1 MIRLRDSSSH
11 DPDSSLRRDKSHD
24 GAAAHTQ
31 AHIGCNHCETDPPAP
46 TGARVRGWFT
56 AVAAILAITGCAIG
70 LVMAAPWWVDVLLV
84 AATIVGS
91 VFPAQRAW
99 QSIKRFS
106 LDINVLMVI
115 AVMGAMA
122 IGEYEEAAMVVT
134 LFAAAQWLEAQSL
147 DRARQAIG
155 RLLNLA
161 SSDVLVRDGA
171 GERLI
176 DIELVTPGALMIV
189 RPGEKFALD
198 GIVRNGHSDVN
209 QAPIT
214 GESLPVE
221 KTEGDEVFAGT
232 INGHG
237 ALTVAVTR
245 RRHDSTLARIVNLVE
260 SAQAKRAPLQTFI
273 DRFAA
278 WYTPTIVVLAVLVAA
293 VPLVVANQS
302 FDIWLYRALVL
313 LVVSCP
319 CALVISTPVSIVSA
333 LAGAARQGVLVKG
346 GIHLERLATVRVVA
360 FDKTGTVTTGNL
372 TLDAVRPL
380 AGHSETELL
389 AAAASVESQ
398 SEHPIAAAI
407 LAEARTRGV
416 ALQTPNDVR
425 ALPGLGVEGRVGGVE
440 IVCGTPRLFAS
451 RDLLTADAAALAQ
464 DIAVRGMSPV
474 IVSRG
479 GRPIGVL
486 GVTDRPKTGAA
497 QVMADLRAGGVS
509 RVAMLTGD
517 HDAAAQA
524 TGLQVGMDDVRSA
537 QMPHDKVTAI
547 EQLRDAHGAIAMV
560 GDGVNDAPALAAADV
575 GIVMGAMG
583 SDAALETADIAL
595 MTDELPK
602 VPYTIR
608 LSHATLANI
617 RTNVAIAI
625 GLKAAFV
632 ILAVAGVATL
642 WMAVL
647 ADTGASA
654 LVVANAVRL
663 RRFT

>member
-1 MIRLRDSSSH
+1 MTAS
-11 DPDSSLRRDKSHD
+11 
-24 GAAAHTQ
+24 AVNQ
-31 AHIGCNHCETDPPAP
+31 IGCDHCCEPPKP

-56 AVAAILAITGCAIG
+56 AVAAALAIAGCGIG
-70 LVMAAPWWVDVLLV
+70 IFLEPAWWLDGLLI

-99 QSIKRFS
+99 QSMRRRS
-106 LDINVLMVI
+106 LDINVLMVV
-115 AVMGAMA
+115 AVIGAIF

-155 RLLNLA
+155 KLIEQAPAEILI
-161 SSDVLVRDGA
+161 RDGA
-171 GERLI
+171 ADRVVHI
-176 DIELVTPGALMIV
+176 DRVDPGTLMIV

-198 GIVRNGHSDVN
+198 GIVRSGHSDVN

-237 ALTVAVTR
+237 ALTVTVTR
-245 RRHDSTLARIVNLVE
+245 RRNDTTLARIVHLVE
-260 SAQAKRAPLQTFI
+260 SAQAKRAPMQQFI

-278 WYTPTIVVLAVLVAA
+278 WYTPAIVVLALVVAA
-293 VPLVVANQS
+293 VPAVVPGET
-302 FDIWLYRALVL
+302 FETWVYRALVL

-380 AGHSETELL
+380 GHHSENDVVG
-389 AAAASVESQ
+389 AAASLESQ

-407 LAEARTRGV
+407 LSEARARQVG
-416 ALQTPNDVR
+416 LDMPSNVR
-425 ALPGLGVEGRVGGVE
+425 ALPGLGVEGHIGGAPV
-440 IVCGTPRLFAS
+440 VCGTPRLFAS
-451 RDLLTADAAALAQ
+451 RGTLSAEAAAVAQELAS
-464 DIAVRGMSPV
+464 RGMSP
-474 IVSRG
+474 IVVWRSG
-479 GRPIGVL
+479 HAIGVL
-486 GVTDRPKTGAA
+486 GVTDRPKTDAA
-497 QVMADLRAGGVS
+497 RVMSDLRAQGVS

-517 HDAAAQA
+517 HDAAARA
-524 TGLQVGMDDVRSA
+524 TGSQVGVDDVRSA
-537 QMPHDKVTAI
+537 QLPQDKVSAV
-547 EQLRDAHGAIAMV
+547 EELRQEHGAIAMV

-608 LSHATLANI
+608 LSRATLANI
-617 RTNVAIAI
+617 RVNVALSI

-632 ILAVAGVATL
+632 ILAVSGAATL

-663 RRFT
+663 RKFS

>member
-293 VPLVVANQS
+293 VPLVVASQS

-517 HDAAAQA
+517 HDAAARA

>member
-1 MIRLRDSSSH
+1 
-11 DPDSSLRRDKSHD
+11 
-24 GAAAHTQ
+24 
-31 AHIGCNHCETDPPAP
+31 
-46 TGARVRGWFT
+46 
-56 AVAAILAITGCAIG
+56 
-70 LVMAAPWWVDVLLV
+70 
-84 AATIVGS
+84 
-91 VFPAQRAW
+91 
-99 QSIKRFS
+99 
-106 LDINVLMVI
+106 
-115 AVMGAMA
+115 
-122 IGEYEEAAMVVT
+122 VT

-155 RLLNLA
+155 KLIDLA
-161 SSDVLVRDGA
+161 PAEVLIRDGA
-171 GERLI
+171 GERLQHI
-176 DIELVTPGALMIV
+176 DRVDPGSLMIV

-198 GIVRNGHSDVN
+198 GIVRNGHSEVN

-221 KTEGDEVFAGT
+221 KAEGDEVFAGT

-245 RRHDSTLARIVNLVE
+245 RRNDTTLARIVHLVE
-260 SAQAKRAPLQTFI
+260 SAQAKRAPLQQFI

-278 WYTPTIVVLAVLVAA
+278 WYTPAIVVLALVVAA
-293 VPLVVANQS
+293 VPLVVPGQS
-302 FDIWLYRALVL
+302 FETWVYRALVL

-372 TLDAVRPL
+372 TLDAIRPL
-380 AGHSETELL
+380 GNHSENEVLG
-389 AAAASVESQ
+389 AAASLESQ

-407 LAEARTRGV
+407 LAAARTRQV
-416 ALQTPNDVR
+416 AIEMPSDVR
-425 ALPGLGVEGRVGGVE
+425 ALPGLGVEGQIGDIAVA
-440 IVCGTPRLFAS
+440 CGTPRLFAS
-451 RDLLTADAAALAQ
+451 RGTLSADAAAAAQELAS
-464 DIAVRGMSPV
+464 RGMSPV
-474 IVSRG
+474 IVWRSG
-479 GRPIGVL
+479 QIIGVL
-486 GVTDRPKTGAA
+486 GVTDRPKTDAA
-497 QVMADLRAGGVS
+497 RVVADLRAQGVS

-517 HDAAAQA
+517 HDAAARA
-524 TGLQVGMDDVRSA
+524 TGSQVGVDDVRSA
-537 QMPHDKVTAI
+537 QLPQDKVSAV
-547 EQLRDAHGAIAMV
+547 EELRHAHGAIAMV

-608 LSHATLANI
+608 LSRATLANI
-617 RTNVAIAI
+617 RANVAISI

-663 RRFT
+663 RKFV

>member
-1 MIRLRDSSSH
+1 MTAT
-11 DPDSSLRRDKSHD
+11 
-24 GAAAHTQ
+24 AANHM
-31 AHIGCNHCETDPPAP
+31 GCGHCEVEAPKP
-46 TGARVRGWFT
+46 TGARLRGWFT
-56 AVAAILAITGCAIG
+56 AIAAALALAGCAIG
-70 LVMAAPWWVDVLLV
+70 MLLEPAWWIDAVLI
-84 AATIVGS
+84 AATVVGS
-91 VFPAQRAW
+91 VFPSQRAW
-99 QSIKRFS
+99 QSIKRRS

-115 AVMGAMA
+115 AVVGALF

-155 RLLNLA
+155 RLIEMA
-161 SSDVLVRDGA
+161 PSDILVRDAA
-171 GERLI
+171 GERLVNI
-176 DIELVTPGALMIV
+176 DRVAPGSLMIV

-198 GIVRNGHSDVN
+198 GIVRSGHSDVN

-221 KTEGDEVFAGT
+221 KAEGDEVFAGT

-237 ALTVAVTR
+237 ALTVSVTR
-245 RRHDSTLARIVNLVE
+245 RRQDTTLARIVNLVE
-260 SAQAKRAPLQTFI
+260 SAQARRAPMQQFI

-278 WYTPTIVVLAVLVAA
+278 WYTPAVVILALLVAA
-293 VPLVVANQS
+293 VPLVAPGQS
-302 FDIWLYRALVL
+302 FETWVYRALVL

-372 TLDAVRPL
+372 TLDAIRPF
-380 AGHSETELL
+380 GNHSDNDVIG
-389 AAAASVESQ
+389 AAASVESQ

-407 LAEARTRGV
+407 LAEARSRRV
-416 ALQTPNDVR
+416 SLATPSDVR
-425 ALPGLGVEGRVGGVE
+425 ALPGLGVEGLVGDAQV
-440 IVCGTPRLFAS
+440 VCGTPRLFAS
-451 RDLLTADAAALAQ
+451 RGTLGADAAAVAEELAL
-464 DIAVRGMSPV
+464 RGMSPV
-474 IVSRG
+474 IVWRNG
-479 GRPIGVL
+479 ETIGVL
-486 GVTDRPKTGAA
+486 GVTDRPKRDAA
-497 QVMADLRAGGVS
+497 QVVSDLRAQGVS

-524 TGLQVGMDDVRSA
+524 TGSLVGVDDVRSA
-537 QMPHDKVTAI
+537 QMPHDKVSAV
-547 EQLRDAHGAIAMV
+547 EELRDAHGAIAMV

-602 VPYTIR
+602 VPYTLR
-608 LSHATLANI
+608 LSRATLTNI
-617 RTNVAIAI
+617 RVNVALSI

-632 ILAVAGVATL
+632 VMAVAGVATL

-663 RRFT
+663 RNFK

>member
-1 MIRLRDSSSH
+1 MSAGH
-11 DPDSSLRRDKSHD
+11 
-24 GAAAHTQ
+24 AHV
-31 AHIGCNHCETDPPAP
+31 GCNHCEVEAPKP
-46 TGARVRGWFT
+46 TGARARGWFT
-56 AVAAILAITGCAIG
+56 AVAAALAVAGCAIG
-70 LVMAAPWWVDVLLV
+70 MLMAPVWWVDALLI
-84 AATIVGS
+84 AATVVGS
-91 VFPAQRAW
+91 VFPARRAW
-99 QSIKRFS
+99 QSIKRRS

-115 AVMGAMA
+115 AVIGAMF

-147 DRARQAIG
+147 DRARKAIG
-155 RLLNLA
+155 QLIEQA
-161 SSDVLVRDGA
+161 PSEVLVRDAG

-176 DIELVTPGALMIV
+176 NIDGVDPGTLMIV

-198 GIVRNGHSDVN
+198 GIVRSGHSEVN

-221 KTEGDEVFAGT
+221 KSEGDEVFAGT

-245 RRHDSTLARIVNLVE
+245 RRNDTTLARIVNLVE
-260 SAQAKRAPLQTFI
+260 SAQAKRAPLQQFI

-278 WYTPTIVVLAVLVAA
+278 WYTPAIVVLALAVAA
-293 VPLVVANQS
+293 VPLVVAGET
-302 FDIWLYRALVL
+302 FETWVYRALVL

-360 FDKTGTVTTGNL
+360 FDKTGTVTTGHL

-380 AGHSETELL
+380 GSHSANDVVAT
-389 AAAASVESQ
+389 AASVESQ

-407 LAEARTRGV
+407 LAEARSRQ
-416 ALQTPNDVR
+416 LPLSTPSSVR
-425 ALPGLGVEGRVGGVE
+425 ALPGLGVEGQIGAAQ

-451 RDLLTADAAALAQ
+451 RGTLDGAAAAVSQELAS
-464 DIAVRGMSPV
+464 RGMSPV
-474 IVSRG
+474 IVWRSG
-479 GRPIGVL
+479 ETIGVL
-486 GVTDRPKTGAA
+486 GVTDRPKTNAA
-497 QVMADLRAGGVS
+497 QVMSDLRAQGVS

-517 HDAAAQA
+517 HDAAARA
-524 TGLQVGMDDVRSA
+524 TGAEVGVDDVRAA
-537 QMPHDKVTAI
+537 QLPQDKVSAV
-547 EQLRDAHGAIAMV
+547 EELRHAHGAVAMV

-602 VPYTIR
+602 VPYTLR
-608 LSHATLANI
+608 LSRATLANI
-617 RTNVAIAI
+617 RVNVALSI
-625 GLKAAFV
+625 GLKVAFV
-632 ILAVAGVATL
+632 VMAVSGAATL

-663 RRFT
+663 RKFS

>member
-1 MIRLRDSSSH
+1 MSD
-11 DPDSSLRRDKSHD
+11 
-24 GAAAHTQ
+24 AC
-31 AHIGCNHCETDPPAP
+31 CNHVEAPPP

-56 AVAAILAITGCAIG
+56 AVAAALAIAGCAIG
-70 LVMAAPWWVDVLLV
+70 MVVEPAWWVAALLI
-84 AATIVGS
+84 AATVVGS

-99 QSIKRFS
+99 QSIRRRS

-115 AVMGAMA
+115 AVIGAMI
-122 IGEYEEAAMVVT
+122 IGEFEEAAMVVT

-147 DRARQAIG
+147 DRARKAIG
-155 RLLNLA
+155 RLLDLA
-161 SSDVLVRDGA
+161 PSEILVRDAA
-171 GERLI
+171 GERSIAI
-176 DIELVTPGALMIV
+176 DRVDPGVLMIV

-198 GIVRNGHSDVN
+198 GIVRSGRSDVN

-221 KTEGDEVFAGT
+221 KGEGDEVFAGT

-245 RRHDSTLARIVNLVE
+245 RRHDTTLARIVHLVE
-260 SAQAKRAPLQTFI
+260 AAQTKRAPLQQFI

-278 WYTPTIVVLAVLVAA
+278 WYTPAIVILALLVAA
-293 VPLVVANQS
+293 VPLVVPGQA
-302 FDIWLYRALVL
+302 FDTWVYRALVL

-346 GIHLERLATVRVVA
+346 GIHLERLAGVRVVA

-372 TLDAVRPL
+372 TLDAVRSIG
-380 AGHSETELL
+380 GHTDEEVLRT
-389 AAAASVESQ
+389 AASVESQ

-407 LAEARTRGV
+407 LAAARLRQV
-416 ALQTPNDVR
+416 ALDTPGDVQ
-425 ALPGLGVEGRVGGVE
+425 ALPGLGVEGRAGGAQ
-440 IVCGTPRLFAS
+440 IVVGTPRLFAS
-451 RDLLTADAAALAQ
+451 RGLLTDDVAAVAQELAS
-464 DIAVRGMSPV
+464 RGISPV
-474 IVSRG
+474 VVARNGIA
-479 GRPIGVL
+479 IGVL
-486 GVTDRPKTGAA
+486 GVSDKPKSDAA
-497 QVMADLRAGGVS
+497 RVVSDLRAEGVS

-517 HDAAAQA
+517 HDAAARA
-524 TGLQVGMDDVRSA
+524 TGSQLGVDDVRSA
-537 QMPHDKVTAI
+537 QLPQDKVSAV
-547 EQLRDAHGAIAMV
+547 EQLRHAHGAVAMV

-608 LSHATLANI
+608 LSRATLANI
-617 RTNVAIAI
+617 RANVAISI

-663 RRFT
+663 RKFS

>member
-1 MIRLRDSSSH
+1 MSANKDHL
-11 DPDSSLRRDKSHD
+11 
-24 GAAAHTQ
+24 
-31 AHIGCNHCETDPPAP
+31 GCSHCEVQAPKP
-46 TGARVRGWFT
+46 TGARVRGWLT
-56 AVAAILAITGCAIG
+56 AIAASLAVAGCALGMLIEP
-70 LVMAAPWWVDVLLV
+70 AWWIEALLIA
-84 AATIVGS
+84 AATVGS
-91 VFPAQRAW
+91 VFPAQRAL
-99 QSIKRFS
+99 QSLKRRS

-115 AVMGAMA
+115 AVVGAMF

-147 DRARQAIG
+147 DRARKAIG
-155 RLLNLA
+155 QLIGLA
-161 SSDVLVRDGA
+161 PSDVLVRDDA

-176 DIELVTPGALMIV
+176 NIDRVDPGTLMIV

-198 GIVRNGHSDVN
+198 GIVRSGHSDVN

-245 RRHDSTLARIVNLVE
+245 RRHDTTLARIVNLVE
-260 SAQAKRAPLQTFI
+260 SAQAKRAPLQQFI

-278 WYTPTIVVLAVLVAA
+278 WYTPAIVALALLVAA
-293 VPLVVANQS
+293 VPLVVPGESA
-302 FDIWLYRALVL
+302 DTWVYRALVL

-346 GIHLERLATVRVVA
+346 GIHLERLAGVRVVA
-360 FDKTGTVTTGNL
+360 FDKTGTVTTGHL

-380 AGHSETELL
+380 GANSADDVV

-407 LAEARTRGV
+407 LAGARSRQVT
-416 ALQTPNDVR
+416 LSTPSSVR
-425 ALPGLGVEGRVGGVE
+425 ALPGLGVEGQIGNAQ

-451 RDLLTADAAALAQ
+451 RGTLDIDAAVVAQELAS
-464 DIAVRGMSPV
+464 RGMSPV
-474 IVSRG
+474 IVWRG
-479 GRPIGVL
+479 GETLGVL
-486 GVTDRPKTGAA
+486 GVTDRPKSDAA
-497 QVMADLRAGGVS
+497 RVVSDLRAQGVS

-517 HDAAAQA
+517 HDAAARA
-524 TGLQVGMDDVRSA
+524 TGSQVGVDDVRSA
-537 QMPHDKVTAI
+537 QLPQDKVTAV
-547 EQLRDAHGAIAMV
+547 EELRHAHGAIAMV

-608 LSHATLANI
+608 LSRATVANI
-617 RTNVAIAI
+617 RINVALSV
-625 GLKAAFV
+625 GLKVAFV
-632 ILAVAGVATL
+632 VMAVAGVATL

-663 RRFT
+663 RKFT

>member
-1 MIRLRDSSSH
+1 MTGL
-11 DPDSSLRRDKSHD
+11 PGESLRPGKAST
-24 GAAAHTQ
+24 AH
-31 AHIGCNHCETDPPAP
+31 AIGCSHCEEPAP
-46 TGARVRGWFT
+46 TGANVRGWLTAIAAALAVVGCGLSWFT
-56 AVAAILAITGCAIG
+56 DSPEWAIPLFLIATG
-70 LVMAAPWWVDVLLV
+70 
-84 AATIVGS
+84 VGA

-99 QSIKRFS
+99 QSIRRGS

-115 AVMGAMA
+115 AVAGAIA
-122 IGEYEEAAMVVT
+122 IREFEEAAMVVS
-134 LFAAAQWLEAQSL
+134 LFALAQWLEAQSL
-147 DRARQAIG
+147 DRARRAIG
-155 RLLNLA
+155 RLLDLA
-161 SSDVLVRDGA
+161 PSQVLVRDDA
-171 GERLI
+171 GERTMA
-176 DIELVTPGALMIV
+176 IEQVHPGALMIV
-189 RPGEKFALD
+189 KPGERLALD
-198 GIVRNGHSDVN
+198 GIVRNGRSDVN

-221 KTEGDEVFAGT
+221 KVEGDEVFAGT

-245 RRHDSTLARIVNLVE
+245 RRADTTLARIVHLVE
-260 SAQAKRAPLQTFI
+260 SAQAKRAPMQQFI

-278 WYTPTIVVLAVLVAA
+278 WYTPSVVILAVLVAA
-293 VPLVVANQS
+293 VPVLVFAQPV
-302 FDIWLYRALVL
+302 DVWVYRSLVL

-333 LAGAARQGVLVKG
+333 LAGAAQQGVLVKG
-346 GIHLERLATVRVVA
+346 GIHLERLAGVRVVA
-360 FDKTGTVTTGNL
+360 FDKTGTVTTGRL
-372 TLDAVRPL
+372 TLDAVLP
-380 AGHSETELL
+380 ADGHTADELVRL
-389 AAAASVESQ
+389 AASVESQ

-407 LAEARTRGV
+407 V
-416 ALQTPNDVR
+416 AAAQQRNLRLDLPVDVR
-425 ALPGLGVEGRVGGVE
+425 ALPGLGVEGRVGE
-440 IVCGTPRLFAS
+440 STIVCGTPRLFTERGAMVP
-451 RDLLTADAAALAQ
+451 AIAALAHQ
-464 DIAVRGMSPV
+464 IVRMGMSP
-474 IVSRG
+474 IVVARNG
-479 GRPIGVL
+479 TPIGVM
-486 GVTDRPKTGAA
+486 GVTDRPKSNAA
-497 QVMADLRAGGVS
+497 RVVADIRAQGIS

-524 TGLQVGMDDVRSA
+524 TGSELGVDDVRSGQLPA
-537 QMPHDKVTAI
+537 DKVAAI
-547 EQLRDAHGAIAMV
+547 EYLRGAHGAIAMV

-608 LSHATLANI
+608 LSRATLQNI
-617 RTNVAIAI
+617 RVNVAISI
-625 GLKAAFV
+625 VLKAAFV
-632 ILAVAGVATL
+632 VLAVSGVATL

>member
-1 MIRLRDSSSH
+1 MSEH
-11 DPDSSLRRDKSHD
+11 
-24 GAAAHTQ
+24 
-31 AHIGCNHCETDPPAP
+31 GCCNGCEVESPKP

-56 AVAAILAITGCAIG
+56 AVAAALAIIGCAVGMMLDPVWWIDG
-70 LVMAAPWWVDVLLV
+70 LLI
-84 AATIVGS
+84 AATVVGS

-99 QSIKRFS
+99 GSIKRRS

-115 AVMGAMA
+115 AVIGAMF

-147 DRARQAIG
+147 DRARKAIG
-155 RLLNLA
+155 KLIDQA
-161 SSDVLVRDGA
+161 PSDVLVRDDH
-171 GERLI
+171 GERSINI
-176 DIELVTPGALMIV
+176 DRVEPGTLMIV

-198 GIVRNGHSDVN
+198 GIVRSGHSEVN

-221 KTEGDEVFAGT
+221 KAEGDEVFAGT

-245 RRHDSTLARIVNLVE
+245 RREDTTLARIVNLVE
-260 SAQAKRAPLQTFI
+260 SAQAKRAPLQQFI

-278 WYTPTIVVLAVLVAA
+278 WYTPAIVVMALLVAA
-293 VPLVVANQS
+293 VPLVAPGQS
-302 FDIWLYRALVL
+302 FETWVYRALVL

-380 AGHSETELL
+380 GSYSENEVVAT
-389 AAAASVESQ
+389 AAAIESQ

-407 LAEARTRGV
+407 LAEARSRNV
-416 ALQTPNDVR
+416 AVAIPGAVR
-425 ALPGLGVEGRVGGVE
+425 ALPGLGVEGEIGDTQ

-451 RDLLTADAAALAQ
+451 RGILSGDAASAAQ
-464 DIAVRGMSPV
+464 EIASRGMSPV
-474 IVSRG
+474 LVWRG
-479 GRPIGVL
+479 GETMGVL
-486 GVTDRPKTGAA
+486 GVTDRPKNDAA
-497 QVMADLRAGGVS
+497 RVVSDLRAQGVS

-517 HDAAAQA
+517 HDAAART
-524 TGLQVGMDDVRSA
+524 TGSQLGVDDVRSA
-537 QMPHDKVTAI
+537 QLPHDKVSAV
-547 EQLRDAHGAIAMV
+547 EELRNAHGAIAMV

-602 VPYTIR
+602 VPYTLR
-608 LSHATLANI
+608 LSRATLANI
-617 RTNVAIAI
+617 RVNVALSI
-625 GLKAAFV
+625 GLKLAFV
-632 ILAVAGVATL
+632 VMAVAGAATL

-663 RRFT
+663 RKFS